1 MFKKGQVTAFIIV
14 GVVLFVIVSF
24 IIISKSKPLTQPKVF
39 DEQLKLKIINYVE
52 GCLKQNLEES
62 IALTKGDPER
72 ISDMEDYIFVHLS
85 ECTQFNEPSFK
96 DLKISKR
103 LKDVNVLFNQDN
115 SRIAVNIDYPLT
127 ITSKLGNLEL
137 KKFSTEIVL
146 KRNFCFD
153 VRVNN
158 KEECISQED
167 KFVSSVGLSR
177 EVRIGDSLLAGGVCL
192 AC

>member
-1 MFKKGQVTAFIIV
+1 MLKKGQVTAFIII
-14 GVVLFVIVSF
+14 GLVLFVIVSF
-24 IIISKSKPLTQPKVF
+24 IIISRSKPLTQPKIF
-39 DEQLKLKIINYVE
+39 DEQLKFKIINYVE

-72 ISDMEDYIFVHLS
+72 VSDMEDYIFVHLS
-85 ECTQFNEPSFK
+85 ECTQFNEPDFK
-96 DLKISKR
+96 ELKISKR
-103 LKDVNVLFNQDN
+103 LKDVKVLFNQDN
-115 SRIAVNIDYPLT
+115 SRIAVSIDYPLT
-127 ITSKLGNLEL
+127 ITGKAGNLEL
-137 KKFSTEIVL
+137 REFSTEVAL

-167 KFVSSVGLSR
+167 KLVSSVGLSR
-177 EVRIGDSLLAGGVCL
+177 EVRVGDSLLAGGVCL

>member
-24 IIISKSKPLTQPKVF
+24 IIISRSKPLTQPKVF

-62 IALTKGDPER
+62 IALTKGDSER
-72 ISDMEDYIFVHLS
+72 VSDMEDYIFVHLS

-158 KEECISQED
+158 KDECISHED